1 MEIIKAIWSLLNKE
15 RLIRDRLKK
24 EIIILKDKSVWDWMS
39 LLIVPSVI
47 FMGGYYLSEK
57 QMDEQ
62 INRESNILD
71 AQVKREKSFQETQI
85 KIEDERN
92 YINIL
97 NNYRRSITDLMING
111 GLSSDKPKDGVEL
124 AANALTASTA
134 HQLDAKRK
142 GQFIVFLYK
151 AELINKDSRRVSLNE
166 VNLSGAN
173 LSEANLSGADLSGA
187 DLSEAELFDANLSGA
202 DLSEAELFYA
212 DLSGADLS
220 EAELFYANL
229 SGANLSGADLSEA
242 ELFGVDFSDAEINTT
257 DFSDADFS
265 GVDFIDADF
274 GDDFRS
280 TLLKKGI
287 FTKAQLDFTIIEE
300 PEKTNS
306 TR

>member
-187 DLSEAELFDANLSGA
+187 DLSEAELF
-202 DLSEAELFYA
+202 
-212 DLSGADLS
+212 
-220 EAELFYANL
+220 
-229 SGANLSGADLSEA
+229 
-242 ELFGVDFSDAEINTT
+242 GVDFSDAEINTT